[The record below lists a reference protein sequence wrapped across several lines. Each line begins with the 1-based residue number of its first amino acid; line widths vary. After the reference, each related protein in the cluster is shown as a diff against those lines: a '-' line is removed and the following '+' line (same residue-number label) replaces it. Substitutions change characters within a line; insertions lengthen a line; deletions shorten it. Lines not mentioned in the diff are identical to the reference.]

1 MSKASM
7 YFTLNNVSG
16 KHNVKEIKK
25 ELDSLPGVMSVS
37 VNGNTNSIAVDYDTT
52 GVQSERIEKQL
63 KNIGYE
69 IIDCKSDNHIM

>member
-1 MSKASM
+1 MPKASM
-7 YFTLNNVSG
+7 FFTLSNVNG
-16 KHNVKEIKK
+16 KHDTKAIKK
-25 ELDSLPGVMSVS
+25 ELDALPGVMSVS
-37 VNGNTNSIAVDYDTT
+37 VNGNTNSVAVDYDTT